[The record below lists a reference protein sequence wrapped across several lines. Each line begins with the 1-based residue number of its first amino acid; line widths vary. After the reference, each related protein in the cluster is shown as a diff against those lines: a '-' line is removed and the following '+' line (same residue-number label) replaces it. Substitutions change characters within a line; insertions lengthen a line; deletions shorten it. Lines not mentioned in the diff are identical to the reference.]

1 MSAAAD
7 RFSPKAITRKTGTWY
22 FLKIKL
28 HQHNPT
34 FFTLYNKK
42 LTTNSKW
49 CYFSNLNTNKRVEH
63 HCNVRTLTIHID
75 DWPKSMEIA
84 KSSNVSAIGE
94 WKLPGGQN
102 GGLTVNVYGSVAYDV
117 SQKHNASF
125 KFTINRHIRGLY
137 VYKGAPTLRRSF
149 ARPVCC

>member
-1 MSAAAD
+1 MWFGWPQGYPTHVASRAQRGSITEIAIAIESQCASPRAPPCASPRAPSLPALVCDSPSAASK
-7 RFSPKAITRKTGTWY
+7 RWSTRSV
-22 FLKIKL
+22 
-28 HQHNPT
+28 H
-34 FFTLYNKK
+34 
-42 LTTNSKW
+42 
-49 CYFSNLNTNKRVEH
+49 
-63 HCNVRTLTIHID
+63 
-75 DWPKSMEIA
+75 EIA

-125 KFTINRHIRGLY
+125 KFTINRHIRGFY